1 MKVLVL
7 GSYVSANCLC
17 VERLPLAGESLEA
30 QALWVEH
37 GGKGLNLA
45 VGLHRLGLGVEVLLA
60 IGNDAAGNALLDF
73 LHTEGLDTRW
83 VVKAGER
90 SGLGIGLIAADGSN
104 VIVVYPGAN
113 ALLDA
118 THVQT
123 AIGALESTKLVCAQ
137 FEIPDDPILAAFQHA
152 RLCGIKTLLNPSP
165 WRIPSPML
173 LGLTDILVVN
183 ETEAVAL
190 FCLETRATL
199 AVEQWLVILPTL
211 EWQGEWLVVTLAER
225 GCVALQSGQQTFH
238 QPAWVITPTDPTGA
252 GDAFTAGL
260 AQAWVSGLVLVDALR
275 FANAC
280 GAIVA
285 ARQEV
290 LSALPTSYQVATF
303 MDEQMPESSSR

>member
-17 VERLPLAGESLEA
+17 VERLPLAGESLAA

-45 VGLHRLGLGVEVLLA
+45 VGLHRLGLDVEVLLA
-60 IGNDAAGNALLDF
+60 IGNDAAGDALLDF
-73 LHTEGLDTRW
+73 LRAEGLDTRW
-83 VVKAGER
+83 VIKAGER

-113 ALLDA
+113 ALLDK

-123 AIGALESTKLVCAQ
+123 ALGTLESTQLVCAQ
-137 FEIPDDPILAAFQHA
+137 FEIPDAPILEAFRHA
-152 RLCGIKTLLNPSP
+152 RSCGINTLLNPSP
-165 WRIPSPML
+165 WRVPSPSL
-173 LGLTDILVVN
+173 LNLTDILVVN
-183 ETEAVAL
+183 ETEAAAL
-190 FCLETRATL
+190 FYLETSRTPS
-199 AVEQWLVILPTL
+199 VEQWLVILPTL
-211 EWQGEWLVVTLAER
+211 EWQGELLVVTLAER
-225 GCVALQSGQQTFH
+225 GCVALQSGQPATH
-238 QPAWVITPTDPTGA
+238 QPAWVIAPTDPTGT

-260 AQAWVSGLVLVDALR
+260 AQAWVSGLALVDALQ

-285 ARQEV
+285 ARQAV
-290 LSALPTSYQVATF
+290 LPALPTTHQVDTF
-303 MDEQMPESSSR
+303 MAGQSLDSSSK

>member
-1 MKVLVL
+1 MGVFVL

-17 VERLPLAGESLEA
+17 VERLPLAGESLGA

-45 VGLHRLGLGVEVLLA
+45 VGLHRLGLGVELLLA
-60 IGNDAAGNALLDF
+60 VGNDAAGDALLDF
-73 LHTEGLDTRW
+73 LRTEGLDTRW

-90 SGLGIGLIAADGSN
+90 SGLGVGLIAADGSN

-113 ALLDA
+113 ALLDK

-123 AIGALESTKLVCAQ
+123 TIGALESTKLVCAQ
-137 FEIPDDPILAAFQHA
+137 FEILDTPIQEAFQHA
-152 RLCGIKTLLNPSP
+152 RLCGINTLLNPSP
-165 WRIPSPML
+165 WRVPSPSL

-183 ETEAVAL
+183 ETEAAAL
-190 FCLETRATL
+190 FCLETSGML
-199 AVEQWLVILPTL
+199 AVEQWLTILPTL
-211 EWQGEWLVVTLAER
+211 DWQGKLLVVTLAER
-225 GCVALQSGQQTFH
+225 GCVALQSGQKTIH

-260 AQAWVSGLVLVDALR
+260 ALAWMSGLGLVDALR

-280 GAIVA
+280 GAMVA
-285 ARQEV
+285 ARQAV
-290 LSALPTSYQVATF
+290 LPALPTITQVAAF
-303 MDEQMPESSSR
+303 MAEQTLDSSSR